1 MNVVDPGTAS
11 ASSSTMHSRE
21 KTSETGLAFTLRAAL
36 PFFEWQSASNRIGQ
50 AQYLM
55 TLLEESIRVLAP
67 PMQPFV
73 KALTVDLA
81 SIRAFQLV
89 KQLVDGWALPS
100 EDVLRTVG
108 ATQSVG
114 LRQQLAE
121 MQDQLEHAK
130 RAQAVPVGMKGG
142 GDMMNGNGGS
152 TALSQASA
160 GLINL
165 VASKNPERRRPGL
178 SRSRRS
184 DIVGRSIL
192 GRCRWRSGRRRQVS
206 MRRLCRVRPSI
217 PVWRTWGCNSS
228 PCSRTKTG

>member
-1 MNVVDPGTAS
+1 
-11 ASSSTMHSRE
+11 
-21 KTSETGLAFTLRAAL
+21 
-36 PFFEWQSASNRIGQ
+36 
-50 AQYLM
+50 
-55 TLLEESIRVLAP
+55 
-67 PMQPFV
+67 MQPFV

-165 VASKNPERRRPGL
+165 TERYSGTFNPRP
-178 SRSRRS
+178 
-184 DIVGRSIL
+184 
-192 GRCRWRSGRRRQVS
+192 VS
-206 MRRLCRVRPSI
+206 MAFGATTAGEHAQTLSGSTFNPSLEN
-217 PVWRTWGCNSS
+217 VGM
-228 PCSRTKTG
+228 